1 MYLAQVRPPEGNEVV
16 DGVLTIQS
24 VEYLFNNI
32 ISIAL
37 SLAGIVL
44 FILLIMGGFKFIT
57 AGGEPAKVE
66 GARKTLTS
74 AIVGLIVI
82 ILSFL
87 ILRIIQTLTG
97 VDTTG
102 FRVVVP

>member
-1 MYLAQVRPPEGNEVV
+1 MYLAQVRPPEGGEVV

-32 ISIAL
+32 VAVAL
-37 SLAGIVL
+37 SIAGIVL

-74 AIVGLIVI
+74 AIIGLVVIV
-82 ILSFL
+82 LSFL
-87 ILRIIQTLTG
+87 ILRIIQTITG
-97 VDTTG
+97 VDTTV
-102 FRVVVP
+102 FRITIP